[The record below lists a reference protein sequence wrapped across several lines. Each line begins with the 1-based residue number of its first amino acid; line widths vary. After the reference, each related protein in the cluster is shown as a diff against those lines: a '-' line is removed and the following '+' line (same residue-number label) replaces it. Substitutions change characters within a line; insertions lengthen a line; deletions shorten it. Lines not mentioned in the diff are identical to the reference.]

1 MFAATEAQFG
11 PLVRPHHN
19 GGAFDDAAFGQP
31 QQPKK
36 VTLTNVSGRL
46 GQALNLGCHGITSM
60 QMRDA
65 HLMRSWIWKAANMQ
79 ILSNMLRQHPN
90 PEESP
95 LKRLVLEMSMALG
108 PNLRQQG
115 LHTLR
120 TLEVGTALD
129 YLHFSALAV
138 LPSLVTLKVSRW
150 GNV

>member
-1 MFAATEAQFG
+1 
-11 PLVRPHHN
+11 
-19 GGAFDDAAFGQP
+19 
-31 QQPKK
+31 
-36 VTLTNVSGRL
+36 
-46 GQALNLGCHGITSM
+46 
-60 QMRDA
+60 
-65 HLMRSWIWKAANMQ
+65 MRSWIWKAANMQ